1 MEWKSSNLPLGTS
14 QWLGTLMIKSPPEM
28 ESRRCRQ
35 WSKRSETMECMV
47 DETAFIYYDTDR
59 VMLISGY
66 AFFILIPF

>member
-1 MEWKSSNLPLGTS
+1 
-14 QWLGTLMIKSPPEM
+14 M

-66 AFFILIPF
+66 AFFYPHTFLIQLMLKTGRFPFP